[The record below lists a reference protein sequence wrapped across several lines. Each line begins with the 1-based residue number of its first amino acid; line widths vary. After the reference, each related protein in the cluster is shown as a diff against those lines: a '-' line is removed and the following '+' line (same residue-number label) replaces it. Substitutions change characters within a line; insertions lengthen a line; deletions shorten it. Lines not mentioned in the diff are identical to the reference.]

1 MNLMEV
7 PREAESESG
16 GNVKGVAIGVV
27 TQNDDPEGLCRVK
40 VSYPWHEQP
49 RESYWARLAS
59 PMAGKQRGLVLIP
72 EIGDEVLL
80 AFERD
85 DLRFPFVLGA
95 LWNGKDQPPV
105 ANSDGKN
112 DQRLFKSRKGH
123 QLMFDDGSKGVVEL
137 SLNDGKKLRLD
148 DDGMRFDDGK
158 GNRFTVDSKGGA
170 LTIESTGKL
179 TIKATSVSIQASGGL
194 DIKAGAVMSLNGSVI
209 KLN

>member
-7 PREAESESG
+7 PREAENESG

-49 RESYWARLAS
+49 RESYWARLSS

-105 ANSDGKN
+105 SNSDGKN
-112 DQRLFKSRKGH
+112 DHRLFKSRKGH
-123 QLMFDDGSKGVVEL
+123 QLMFDDGAKGVVEL

-148 DDGMRFDDGK
+148 DDGMRVDDGK
-158 GNRFTVDSKGGA
+158 GNRFTVDSNSGA
-170 LTIESTGKL
+170 LTIEASGKL
-179 TIKATSVSIQASGGL
+179 TIKATSVAIQASGSL
-194 DIKAGAVMSLNGSVI
+194 DLKAGAVMSLNGSVI

>member
-123 QLMFDDGSKGVVEL
+123 RLMFDDGSKGVVEL
-137 SLNDGKKLRLD
+137 ALNDGKKLRLD

-158 GNRFTVDSKGGA
+158 GNRFTVDSNGGA

>member
-158 GNRFTVDSKGGA
+158 GNRFTVDSNGGA

>member
-123 QLMFDDGSKGVVEL
+123 QLMFDDGAKGVVEL

-158 GNRFTVDSKGGA
+158 GNRFTVDSNGGA
-170 LTIESTGKL
+170 LTIEASGKL
-179 TIKATSVSIQASGGL
+179 TIKAASVAIQASGGL

>member
-95 LWNGKDQPPV
+95 LWNGKDQPPG

-158 GNRFTVDSKGGA
+158 GNRFTVDSNGGA

-179 TIKATSVSIQASGGL
+179 TIKAASVAIQASGGL

>member
-7 PREAESESG
+7 PRDADSESG

-59 PMAGKQRGLVLIP
+59 PMAGKDRGLVLIP
-72 EIGDEVLL
+72 EVGDEVLL

-85 DLRFPFVLGA
+85 DLRFPFVIGA
-95 LWNGKDQPPV
+95 LWSGKDKPPV
-105 ANSDGKN
+105 ANSDGK
-112 DQRLFKSRKGH
+112 DDKRLFKSRKGH
-123 QLMFDDGSKGVVEL
+123 RLLFDDGARGVVEL
-137 SLNDGKKLRLD
+137 TLDDGKKLRLD
-148 DDGMRFDDGK
+148 DDGMRLDDGK
-158 GNRFTVDSKGGA
+158 GNRFAVDSRSGA
-170 LTIESTGKL
+170 LTIEATGKL
-179 TIKATSVSIQASGGL
+179 TIKAASVVIQASGTL
-194 DIKAGAVMSLNGSVI
+194 DIKAGAVMSLNGSLI